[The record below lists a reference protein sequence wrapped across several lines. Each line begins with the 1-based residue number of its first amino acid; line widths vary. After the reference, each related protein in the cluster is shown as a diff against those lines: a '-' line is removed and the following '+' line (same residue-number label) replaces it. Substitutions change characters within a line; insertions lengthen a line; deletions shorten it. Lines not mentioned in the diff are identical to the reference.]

1 MVKRKTMGV
10 IFANMHDAYAGS
22 MTGAR
27 ALASLPFAGRYRLVD
42 FQLSALVHAGIG
54 DIGVIVKE
62 NYHSL
67 MRHIGA
73 GREWDLAR
81 KIEGVQLYPPFI
93 GSATGNVSHDRVGAI
108 HNVLP
113 YIKQSSSKYALLMDC
128 DHVCNVDISEFVNSH
143 IDSSADI
150 SILCYKPENPDESAA
165 KNGAALISDKKGRV
179 TDIIYNSETPI
190 DGAFS
195 LGMNIM
201 IITRD
206 LLIDLIEDA
215 FDHQLLI
222 FERDILLPNL
232 KKLFVRVHEFN
243 GFVRRI
249 SSVQSYFHA
258 TMSLLDA
265 DNREALFN
273 KDRPIIT
280 KVNDDAPVRYGIT
293 ASVHNS
299 LIADGC
305 IIDGKVENSVLFR
318 GVRVAKDAEVKNS
331 IIMQNS
337 VLHEGANTNYIIAD
351 KYVEINEGR
360 ALMGYETYPLYIQ
373 KRSVV

>member
-1 MVKRKTMGV
+1 MVKRKTMGI

-22 MTGAR
+22 MTGKR

-42 FQLSALVHAGIG
+42 FHLSSLVHAGIA

-73 GREWDLAR
+73 GKEWDLAR

-93 GSATGNVSHDRVGAI
+93 GTASGNVSHDRVDAI
-108 HNVLP
+108 NNVLP
-113 YIKQSSSKYALLMDC
+113 YIKMSSSKYSILMDC
-128 DHVCNVDISEFVNSH
+128 DHVCNIDLTEFVNEH
-143 IDSSADI
+143 IDSGADI
-150 SILCYKPENPDESAA
+150 SILCYKPDNPDESAA
-165 KNGAALISDKKGRV
+165 KNGAALFHGPGSRV
-179 TDIIYNSETPI
+179 TDITYNSETPLE
-190 DGAFS
+190 GSFS
-195 LGMNIM
+195 LSMNV
-201 IITRD
+201 TVLERD
-206 LLIDLIEDA
+206 LLIELIEDA
-215 FDHQLLI
+215 FERQLQIL
-222 FERDILLPNL
+222 ERDILKPKLGD
-232 KKLFVRVHEFN
+232 LFVRAHN
-243 GFVRRI
+243 HRGFVRRI

-258 TMSLLDA
+258 TMSLLDPQ
-265 DNREALFN
+265 NRNALFL
-273 KDRPIIT
+273 KDRPVIT

-305 IIDGKVENSVLFR
+305 IIDGRVENSVLFR
-318 GVRVAKDAEVKNS
+318 GVRVERGAVVKDS

-337 VLHEGANTNYIIAD
+337 ALNQGASATYIIAD
-351 KYVEINEGR
+351 KYVQISEDR

-373 KRSVV
+373 KSSVV